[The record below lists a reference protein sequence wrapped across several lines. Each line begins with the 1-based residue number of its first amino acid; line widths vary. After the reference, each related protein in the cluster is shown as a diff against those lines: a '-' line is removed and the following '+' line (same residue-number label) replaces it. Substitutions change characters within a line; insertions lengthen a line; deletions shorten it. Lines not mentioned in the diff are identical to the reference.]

1 MNTILDY
8 YSPVRRY
15 FIKRSSDAIQPY
27 LPGFEPPAGAGETLA
42 GAAEAAAKGGIKP
55 GLSLFSP
62 WNLFLYPF
70 IWSDLKNFLAQ
81 SVRFIGG
88 HIWPTVATSYY
99 ANPEFFGPVSRTI
112 HPIVDR
118 SLGVQNANT
127 ILSRLYR

>member
-8 YSPVRRY
+8 YSPVHRY
-15 FIKRSSDAIQPY
+15 FIKRSSDAIQPF
-27 LPGFEPPAGAGETLA
+27 LPGFEPRAVAAG
-42 GAAEAAAKGGIKP
+42 AAKGGVKP

-62 WNLFLYPF
+62 FNLFLYPL

-88 HIWPTVATSYY
+88 RIWPTVATSYY

-118 SLGVQNANT
+118 GLAAQNANL
-127 ILSRLYR
+127 ILSNLYK